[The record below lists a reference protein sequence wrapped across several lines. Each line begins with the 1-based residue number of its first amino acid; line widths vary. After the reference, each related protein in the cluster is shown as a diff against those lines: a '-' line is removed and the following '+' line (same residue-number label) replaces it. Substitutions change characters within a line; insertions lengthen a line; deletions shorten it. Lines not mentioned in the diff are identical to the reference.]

1 MSEPES
7 ACPFPR
13 KIFIPEKRIER
24 ACAEALESVK
34 LMPTEAEPIRIDRFI
49 EKFFG
54 IDIDYDDLEERF
66 EEGVMGACRF
76 DRDGNVSAIL
86 VDRTLGEDDTQLGVR
101 RERSTLAHEAGHGIF
116 HGELFAEKLQA
127 DEEIARNGFEDTVCR
142 RGVFAEGFACRGL
155 GDAGDG
161 RTRKEW
167 WEIQANMAMAA
178 LLLPRNLVDPLLRD
192 IVKPIKM
199 AFGTTYTPD
208 LDDACGGIADA
219 FNVSVTMARYR
230 IEKEYERLMTQPEL
244 L

>member
-1 MSEPES
+1 MDRSDS

-24 ACAEALESVK
+24 ACSEALESVD
-34 LMPTEAEPIRIDRFI
+34 LMPAEAEPIRIDRFI

-54 IDIDYDDLEERF
+54 TDILYEELEERF
-66 EEGVMGACRF
+66 EDGVMGACRF
-76 DRDGNVSAIL
+76 ARDGSVAAIF
-86 VDRTLGEDDTQLGVR
+86 VDRSLGEDETQLGVR

-127 DEEIARNGFEDTVCR
+127 EEEIARNGLADTVYR
-142 RGVFAEGFACRGL
+142 QGVFSEGFACRGL
-155 GDAGDG
+155 GEPGSG
-161 RTRKEW
+161 NSKQW

-178 LLLPRNLVDPLLRD
+178 LLLPRSLVDPLLRD

-199 AFGTTYTPD
+199 AFGSTYTPD